1 MLVAPGPLVCI
12 SQGTLI
18 SKVTLI
24 GQVTLISQEG
34 SSARE
39 GLILL
44 LQGWR

>member
-1 MLVAPGPLVCI
+1 MAPGPLVCI

-24 GQVTLISQEG
+24 GQVTLISQED